1 MNLKSRSQ
9 EAGNRKQEGQ
19 KSVILSEAKNLVW
32 NLNQNQILRH
42 FIPQNDMQKRGD
54 WRQDTRR
61 QENLKRP
68 TQILRYAQDDKAHA
82 LGLSRLMSPDASL
95 LAFLRFFPLS
105 ATPLKLHAV
114 TDHKNVGIHVA
125 CPRIYNT

>member
-1 MNLKSRSQ
+1 MNSERSTVNGMNLKSRSQ
-9 EAGNRKQEGQ
+9 EAGNRRLEGQ

-61 QENLKRP
+61 Q
-68 TQILRYAQDDKAHA
+68 
-82 LGLSRLMSPDASL
+82 
-95 LAFLRFFPLS
+95 
-105 ATPLKLHAV
+105 
-114 TDHKNVGIHVA
+114 
-125 CPRIYNT
+125 